1 MTATTSE
8 AESLTIFRQVM
19 LLVSLSLGTLVFG
32 MAMTV
37 VNVILPQ
44 IQGSLSATQDQVA
57 WVVTFHIIAVA
68 IATPLTGWIS
78 GKLGRRRFM
87 TLSIAGFTI
96 TTVLCGASG
105 SLLEL
110 VIWRIA
116 QGIFGAPMFP
126 LVQAILLDVFP
137 RRQHAFV
144 ITSWG
149 LVAVWGSVIGAVF
162 GGYVGEAIDWR
173 WAFYLIAPIGIIS
186 WFGCSLFLTEA
197 WRGRAQRLDW
207 VGFLSL
213 ILAIGAFQLMLDRGL
228 RLDWFESPEIIFEA
242 VVAGLAL
249 YVFIVHSLTSPHPF
263 LNLRLLLNR
272 NFTLGLIFGFL
283 FGTLFITPMVLFP
296 PLLQDLRDFPES
308 TIGMLLS
315 ARGLGNWVSFAVVIP
330 LTKFSPRLAVGV
342 GFACHVIAGLGMA
355 HLDMNLTLW
364 DVFWTNFVQ
373 GFALGIIY
381 VPVTV
386 IAFSSVSNQDFAEG
400 SAVFHMLRNVG
411 SSIFISISVTLVI
424 TSTAANYAGLTEFGT
439 LFNELFRYPGIAGLW
454 NIDNQQSLASLSG
467 EMYRQGAMVGYINAF
482 YLYTFTALLAFPL
495 LLLVKTGNDS
505 GIRR

>member
-1 MTATTSE
+1 MTAITSE

-87 TLSIAGFTI
+87 TLSIAGFTF

-105 SLLEL
+105 SLPEL
-110 VIWRIA
+110 VIWRVA
-116 QGIFGAPMFP
+116 QGVFGAPMFP

-162 GGYVGEAIDWR
+162 GGYVGEAINWR
-173 WAFYLIAPIGIIS
+173 WAFYLIAPIGIVS
-186 WFGCSLFLTEA
+186 WFGCSIFLTEA

-242 VVAGLAL
+242 AVAGLAF
-249 YVFIVHSLTSPHPF
+249 YVFIVHSLTSPNPF

-315 ARGLGNWVSFAVVIP
+315 ARGLGNWVSFAVVVP

-342 GFACHVIAGLGMA
+342 GFACHVVAGLGMA

-386 IAFSSVSNQDFAEG
+386 IAFSSLSNHDFAEG

-411 SSIFISISVTLVI
+411 SSIFITISVTLVI
-424 TSTAANYAGLTEFGT
+424 TSTAASYAGLTEFGT
-439 LFNELFRYPGIAGLW
+439 MFNELFRYPGIAGLW
-454 NIDNQQSLASLSG
+454 NIDNQQSLVSLSG

-495 LLLVKTGNDS
+495 LLLVKTGND
-505 GIRR
+505 GGLQR

>member
-1 MTATTSE
+1 MTATSSE

-19 LLVSLSLGTLVFG
+19 LLVSLSLGTLIFG

-78 GKLGRRRFM
+78 GRLGRRRFM
-87 TLSIAGFTI
+87 TMSIAGFTV
-96 TTVLCGASG
+96 TTVLCGAAD
-105 SLLEL
+105 SLPEL
-110 VIWRIA
+110 VVWRIA
-116 QGIFGAPMFP
+116 QGLLGAPMFP

-144 ITSWG
+144 VTSWG

-162 GGYVGEAIDWR
+162 GGYVGEAIGWR
-173 WAFYLIAPIGIIS
+173 WAFYLIAPIGILS
-186 WFGCSLFLTEA
+186 WFGCSIFLTEG

-213 ILAIGAFQLMLDRGL
+213 IIAIGSFQLMLDRGL
-228 RLDWFESPEIIFEA
+228 RLDWFESPEIIIEA
-242 VVAGLAL
+242 IVAGLAF
-249 YVFIVHSLTSPHPF
+249 YVFLVHSLTSPHPF

-315 ARGLGNWVSFAVVIP
+315 ARGLGNWVSFAVVVP

-386 IAFSSVSNQDFAEG
+386 IAFSSLSSQDFAEG

-411 SSIFISISVTLVI
+411 SSIFISISVTLVV

-439 LFNELFRYPGIAGLW
+439 LFNELFRYPGIAGIW
-454 NIDNQQSLASLSG
+454 NVEEQASLISLSG
-467 EMYRQGAMVGYINAF
+467 EMYRQGAMIGYINAF

-495 LLLVKTGNDS
+495 LLLVKTGGDV
-505 GIRR
+505 GMRR

>member
-1 MTATTSE
+1 MTAITSE
-8 AESLTIFRQVM
+8 AESFTIFRQVM

-87 TLSIAGFTI
+87 TLSIAGFTF

-105 SLLEL
+105 SLPEL
-110 VIWRIA
+110 VIWRVA
-116 QGIFGAPMFP
+116 QGVFGAPMFP

-162 GGYVGEAIDWR
+162 GGYVGEAINWR
-173 WAFYLIAPIGIIS
+173 WAFYLIAPIGIVS
-186 WFGCSLFLTEA
+186 WFGCSIFLTEA
-197 WRGRAQRLDW
+197 WRGRAKRLDW

-242 VVAGLAL
+242 AVAGLAF
-249 YVFIVHSLTSPHPF
+249 YVFIVHSLTSPNPF

-315 ARGLGNWVSFAVVIP
+315 ARGLGNWVSFAVVVP

-342 GFACHVIAGLGMA
+342 GFACHVVAGLGMA

-386 IAFSSVSNQDFAEG
+386 IAFSSLSNQDFAEG
-400 SAVFHMLRNVG
+400 SAIFHMLRNVG

-424 TSTAANYAGLTEFGT
+424 TSTAVNYAGLTEFGT
-439 LFNELFRYPGIAGLW
+439 MFNELLRYPGIAGLW
-454 NIDNQQSLASLSG
+454 NIDNQQSLVSLSG

-495 LLLVKTGNDS
+495 LLLVKTGNDG

>member
-1 MTATTSE
+1 MTATSSE
-8 AESLTIFRQVM
+8 AEALTIFRQVM
-19 LLVSLSLGTLVFG
+19 LLVSLSLGTLIFG

-78 GKLGRRRFM
+78 GRLGRRRFM
-87 TLSIAGFTI
+87 TMSIAGFTV
-96 TTVLCGASG
+96 TTVLCGAAD
-105 SLLEL
+105 SLPEL
-110 VIWRIA
+110 VVWRIA
-116 QGIFGAPMFP
+116 QGLLGAPMFP

-144 ITSWG
+144 VTSWG

-162 GGYVGEAIDWR
+162 GGYVGEAIGWR
-173 WAFYLIAPIGIIS
+173 WAFYLIAPIGILS
-186 WFGCSLFLTEA
+186 WFGCSIFLTEG

-213 ILAIGAFQLMLDRGL
+213 IIAIGSFQLMLDRGL
-228 RLDWFESPEIIFEA
+228 RLDWFESPEIIIEA
-242 VVAGLAL
+242 IVAGLAF
-249 YVFIVHSLTSPHPF
+249 YVFLVHSLTSPHPF

-315 ARGLGNWVSFAVVIP
+315 ARGLGNWVSFAVVVP

-386 IAFSSVSNQDFAEG
+386 IAFSSLSSQDFAEG

-411 SSIFISISVTLVI
+411 SSIFISISVTLVV

-439 LFNELFRYPGIAGLW
+439 LFNELFRYPGIAGIW
-454 NIDNQQSLASLSG
+454 NVEEQASLISLSG
-467 EMYRQGAMVGYINAF
+467 EMYRQGAMIGYINAF

-495 LLLVKTGNDS
+495 LLLVKTGGDV
-505 GIRR
+505 GMRR

>member
-1 MTATTSE
+1 MTATSSE

-19 LLVSLSLGTLVFG
+19 LLVSLSLGTLIFG

-78 GKLGRRRFM
+78 GRLGRRRFM
-87 TLSIAGFTI
+87 TMSIAGFTV
-96 TTVLCGASG
+96 TTVLCGAADG
-105 SLLEL
+105 LPEL
-110 VIWRIA
+110 VVWRIA
-116 QGIFGAPMFP
+116 QGLLGAPMFP

-144 ITSWG
+144 VTSWG

-162 GGYVGEAIDWR
+162 GGYVGEAIGWR
-173 WAFYLIAPIGIIS
+173 WAFYLIAPIGILS
-186 WFGCSLFLTEA
+186 WFGCSIFLTEG

-213 ILAIGAFQLMLDRGL
+213 IIAIGSFQLMLDRGL
-228 RLDWFESPEIIFEA
+228 RLDWFESPEIIIEA
-242 VVAGLAL
+242 IVAGLAF
-249 YVFIVHSLTSPHPF
+249 YVFLVHSLTSPHPF

-315 ARGLGNWVSFAVVIP
+315 ARGLGNWVSFAVVVP

-386 IAFSSVSNQDFAEG
+386 IAFSSLSSQDFAEG

-411 SSIFISISVTLVI
+411 SSIFISISVTLVV

-439 LFNELFRYPGIAGLW
+439 LFNELFRYPGIAGIW
-454 NIDNQQSLASLSG
+454 NVEEQASLISLSG
-467 EMYRQGAMVGYINAF
+467 EMYRQGAMIGYINAF

-495 LLLVKTGNDS
+495 LLLVKTGGDV
-505 GIRR
+505 GMRR

>member
-8 AESLTIFRQVM
+8 AESLTVFRQVM
-19 LLVSLSLGTLVFG
+19 LLVSLSLGTLIFG

-68 IATPLTGWIS
+68 IATPLTGWMS
-78 GKLGRRRFM
+78 GRLGRRRFM
-87 TLSIAGFTI
+87 MLSIAGFTI
-96 TTVLCGASG
+96 TTVLCGASS

-110 VIWRIA
+110 VIWRVA
-116 QGIFGAPMFP
+116 QGLFGAPMFP

-173 WAFYLIAPIGIIS
+173 WAFYLIAPIGILS
-186 WFGCSLFLTEA
+186 WYGCSIFLTEA

-207 VGFLSL
+207 MGFLSL
-213 ILAIGAFQLMLDRGL
+213 IITIGAFQLMLDRGL
-228 RLDWFESPEIIFEA
+228 RLDWFESPEIICEA
-242 VVAGLAL
+242 IVASVAF
-249 YVFIVHSLTSPHPF
+249 YIFIVHSLTSPQPF

-315 ARGLGNWVSFAVVIP
+315 ARGLGNWISFAVVIP
-330 LTKFSPRLAVGV
+330 LTKFSPRFAVGV

-364 DVFWTNFVQ
+364 DVFWTNFMQ
-373 GFALGIIY
+373 GLALGIIY

-386 IAFSSVSNQDFAEG
+386 IAFSSLSSHDFAEG

-411 SSIFISISVTLVI
+411 SSIFISVSVTLVI
-424 TSTAANYAGLTEFGT
+424 TSTATNYAGLTEFGT
-439 LFNELFRYPGIAGLW
+439 LFNELFRYPAMAGLW
-454 NIDNQQSLASLSG
+454 NVDNQQSLVSLSG

-495 LLLVKTGNDS
+495 LLLVKNGND
-505 GIRR
+505 GEMKN

>member
-1 MTATTSE
+1 MTAITSE

-87 TLSIAGFTI
+87 TLSIAGFTF

-105 SLLEL
+105 SLPEL
-110 VIWRIA
+110 VIWRVA
-116 QGIFGAPMFP
+116 QGVFGAPMFP

-162 GGYVGEAIDWR
+162 GGYVGEAINWR
-173 WAFYLIAPIGIIS
+173 WAFYLIAPIGIVS
-186 WFGCSLFLTEA
+186 WFGCSIFLTEA

-242 VVAGLAL
+242 AVAGLAF
-249 YVFIVHSLTSPHPF
+249 YVFIVHSLTSPNPF

-315 ARGLGNWVSFAVVIP
+315 ARGLGNWVSFAVVVP

-342 GFACHVIAGLGMA
+342 GFACHVVAGLGMA

-386 IAFSSVSNQDFAEG
+386 IAFSSLSNHDFAEG

-411 SSIFISISVTLVI
+411 SSIFITISVTLVI
-424 TSTAANYAGLTEFGT
+424 TSTAASYAGLTEFGT
-439 LFNELFRYPGIAGLW
+439 MFNELFRYPGIAGIW
-454 NIDNQQSLASLSG
+454 NIDNQQSLVSLSG

-495 LLLVKTGNDS
+495 LLLVKTGND
-505 GIRR
+505 GGLQR

>member
-8 AESLTIFRQVM
+8 AETLPLFRQVM
-19 LLVSLSLGTLVFG
+19 LLVSLSLGTLIFG

-44 IQGSLSATQDQVA
+44 IQGALSATQDQVA

-68 IATPLTGWIS
+68 IATPLTGWIA
-78 GKLGRRRFM
+78 GKIGRRRFM
-87 TLSIAGFTI
+87 TSSIVGFTVA
-96 TTVLCGASG
+96 TVLCGASD
-105 SLLEL
+105 SLPEL
-110 VIWRIA
+110 VMWRIA
-116 QGIFGAPMFP
+116 QGLFGAPMFP

-144 ITSWG
+144 VTSWG

-162 GGYVGEAIDWR
+162 GGYVGEAINWR
-173 WAFYLIAPIGIIS
+173 WAFYLIAPIGVLA
-186 WFGCSLFLTEA
+186 WFGCSIFLTEA
-197 WRGRAQRLDW
+197 WRGRAERLDW
-207 VGFLSL
+207 IGFLSL
-213 ILAIGAFQLMLDRGL
+213 IVAIGSFQLMLDRGL
-228 RLDWFESPEIIFEA
+228 RLDWFESPEIIIEA
-242 VVAGLAL
+242 CVAGLAIYIFL
-249 YVFIVHSLTSPHPF
+249 VHSLTARHPF
-263 LNLRLLLNR
+263 LNLRLLRNR
-272 NFTLGLIFGFL
+272 NFALGLLFGFL

-315 ARGLGNWVSFAVVIP
+315 ARGLGNWLSFALVIP

-342 GFACHVIAGLGMA
+342 GFACHVIAGLGMMQ
-355 HLDMNLTLW
+355 LDMNLTLW

-386 IAFSSVSNQDFAEG
+386 IAFSSLSSRDFAEG

-411 SSIFISISVTLVI
+411 SSIFISISVTLVVTSTI
-424 TSTAANYAGLTEFGT
+424 TSYAGLTEFAT
-439 LFNELFRYPGIAGLW
+439 VFNELFRYPGIAGIW
-454 NIDNQQSLASLSG
+454 NVDEREGLIGLSG
-467 EMYRQGAMVGYINAF
+467 EMYRQGSMIGYINAF
-482 YLYTFTALLAFPL
+482 YLYTITACLAFPL
-495 LLLVKTGNDS
+495 LLFVKTGSDA
-505 GIRR
+505 GTRR

>member
-1 MTATTSE
+1 MTATSSE

-19 LLVSLSLGTLVFG
+19 LLVSLSLGTLIFG

-68 IATPLTGWIS
+68 MATPLTGWIS
-78 GKLGRRRFM
+78 GRLGRRRFM
-87 TLSIAGFTI
+87 TMSIAGFTV
-96 TTVLCGASG
+96 TTVLCGAAD
-105 SLLEL
+105 SLPEL
-110 VIWRIA
+110 VVWRIA
-116 QGIFGAPMFP
+116 QGLLGAPMFP

-144 ITSWG
+144 VTSWG

-173 WAFYLIAPIGIIS
+173 WAFYLIAPIGILS
-186 WFGCSLFLTEA
+186 WFGCKIFLTEG

-213 ILAIGAFQLMLDRGL
+213 IIAIGSFQLMLDRGL
-228 RLDWFESPEIIFEA
+228 RLDWFESPEIIIEA
-242 VVAGLAL
+242 IVAGLAF
-249 YVFIVHSLTSPHPF
+249 YVFLVHSLTSPHPF

-315 ARGLGNWVSFAVVIP
+315 ARGLGNWVSFAVVVP

-386 IAFSSVSNQDFAEG
+386 IAFSSLSSQDFAEG

-411 SSIFISISVTLVI
+411 SSIFISISVTLVV

-439 LFNELFRYPGIAGLW
+439 LFNELFRYPGIAGVW
-454 NIDNQQSLASLSG
+454 NVEDQASLISLSG
-467 EMYRQGAMVGYINAF
+467 EMYRQGAMIGYINAF
-482 YLYTFTALLAFPL
+482 YLYTFTALLVFPL
-495 LLLVKTGNDS
+495 LLLVKTGGDV
-505 GIRR
+505 GMRR